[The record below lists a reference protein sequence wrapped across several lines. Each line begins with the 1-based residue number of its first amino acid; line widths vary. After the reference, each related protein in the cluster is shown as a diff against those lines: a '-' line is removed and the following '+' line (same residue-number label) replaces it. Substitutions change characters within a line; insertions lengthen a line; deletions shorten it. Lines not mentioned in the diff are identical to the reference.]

1 MSALQGMDMDKFI
14 IIAPTLL
21 ISMYVLIK
29 LQNRLSNCKKAWFG
43 LIIPFICFVAA
54 TVLAFRPL
62 FIIGDSGA
70 EGLIGASVMV
80 WLTFNIPTLAFMIPF
95 VNGIKTRKTNQ
106 MLQDAM
112 NAEKTE
118 SSEGEQPAEESAE

>member
-1 MSALQGMDMDKFI
+1 MGALQGMDMDKFI

-29 LQNRLSNCKKAWFG
+29 LQNRLSNCKKAAFG
-43 LIIPFICFVAA
+43 LIIPAICFVAA
-54 TVLAFRPL
+54 TILAFRPL

-70 EGLIGASVMV
+70 EGLIGASIMV

-95 VNGIKTRKTNQ
+95 VNGIKTRKTNKL
-106 MLQDAM
+106 LQKATM
-112 NAEKTE
+112 NAVQDEQ
-118 SSEGEQPAEESAE
+118 SSEESVE

>member
-29 LQNRLSNCKKAWFG
+29 LQNRLSNCKSAAFG

-54 TVLAFRPL
+54 TILAFRPL

-70 EGLIGASVMV
+70 EGLIGASIMV

-95 VNGIKTRKTNQ
+95 VNGIKTRKTNKL
-106 MLQDAM
+106 LQEV
-112 NAEKTE
+112 AEKAAQD
-118 SSEGEQPAEESAE
+118 EQSADEPVE